1 MKFTQ
6 SFVHFATTVSIVVVA
21 ASVHAESAT
30 ITNGFYAVESRMV
43 LPHLDE
49 MRRVSEQHS
58 TCIANSDAT
67 LFFPVFDQPA
77 MTGCGLHP
85 EEIGAETVAYKLICA
100 GANGATGTAKLSIRD
115 GRVKGE
121 LKAKMGG
128 KNMTF
133 SQYTDATRAGE
144 CPPT

>member
-6 SFVHFATTVSIVVVA
+6 CFAHFATTVSIVAVA
-21 ASVHAESAT
+21 ASVHAESST
-30 ITNGFYAVESRMV
+30 ITNGIYAVESQMV

-49 MRRVSEQHS
+49 MRRVSDHQS
-58 TCIANSDAT
+58 PCIVNSDAT
-67 LFFPVFDQPA
+67 LFFPVFHQPA
-77 MTGCGLHP
+77 MTGCALHP
-85 EEIGAETVAYKLICA
+85 EEIGTETIAYKLICA
-100 GANGATGTAKLSIRD
+100 SANGATGTAKLSIRD
-115 GRVKGE
+115 GHVKGE

-133 SQYTDATRAGE
+133 SQYIDATRTGE

>member
-1 MKFTQ
+1 MKLSQ
-6 SFVHFATTVSIVVVA
+6 SFARSAMVVSVVA
-21 ASVHAESAT
+21 AAAGVHGESST
-30 ITNGFYAVESRMV
+30 IKDGTYAVESRMV

-49 MRRVSEQHS
+49 MRRVSEHQS
-58 TCIANSDAT
+58 TCIVNSDAT
-67 LFFPVFDQPA
+67 LFFPVFHQPA
-77 MTGCGLHP
+77 MTGCALHP

-100 GANGATGTAKLSIRD
+100 SVNGATGTAKLSIRD
-115 GRVKGE
+115 GHVKGE

-133 SQYTDATRAGE
+133 SQFIDATRTGE